1 MSDDTGVYFV
11 VCGCQRHGNIVMR
24 GGTMSNDI
32 LCKSMAYDAARVLYR
47 KEYIDATEFDQI
59 MYEIRCSL
67 LPHRL
72 DDHLLHLVK
81 TDAALDHMLAVSP
94 ALNLDPWRTPRST
107 TREECIESIH
117 SFLDTFAP
125 ETRQN
130 LQ

>member
-24 GGTMSNDI
+24 AGVMSNDI
-32 LCKSMAYDAARVLYR
+32 LCKNMAYDAARVLQQQG
-47 KEYIDATEFDQI
+47 YIDEMEMLQI
-59 MYEIRCSL
+59 MCEIRQSP
-67 LPHRL
+67 LPHEL
-72 DDHLLHLVK
+72 DDYLLQLVK
-81 TDAALDHMLAVSP
+81 TDVALDHMLAASP
-94 ALNLDPWRTPRST
+94 ALNLDPWRTPRGIT
-107 TREECIESIH
+107 QEESIENIH